1 MALKISNK
9 YDDII
14 HLPRPES
21 KHPHMSNSDRAKIF
35 SPFAA
40 LKGHIEAI
48 HEKETPRVNRIDLS
62 EEMAAVLNKKLL
74 LLEKDQHVSVTFF
87 ISDPGPDGSGGTAE
101 GMYLTL
107 SGIIRRI
114 DSITRILEIDDY
126 THSGIPDVKC
136 SAWARAI
143 GYKINFDD
151 ILDITPEPSTE
162 ISL

>member
-40 LKGHIEAI
+40 LKGHAEAI
-48 HEKETPRVNRIDLS
+48 HSKETPRVNRIDLS

-74 LLEKDQHVSVTFF
+74 LLEKGRHVSVTFF
-87 ISDPGPDGSGGTAE
+87 ISEPGPDGSGGTAE

-107 SGIIRRI
+107 SGTLRRI
-114 DSITRILEIDDY
+114 DCVARTLEIDDY
-126 THSGIPDVKC
+126 
-136 SAWARAI
+136 
-143 GYKINFDD
+143 KIHFDD
-151 ILDITPEPSTE
+151 ILDITQE
-162 ISL
+162 

>member
-40 LKGHIEAI
+40 LKGHTEAI
-48 HEKETPRVNRIDLS
+48 HSKETPRVNRIDLS
-62 EEMAAVLNKKLL
+62 E
-74 LLEKDQHVSVTFF
+74 
-87 ISDPGPDGSGGTAE
+87 

-107 SGIIRRI
+107 SGTLRRI
-114 DSITRILEIDDY
+114 DSIARILEIDD
-126 THSGIPDVKC
+126 
-136 SAWARAI
+136 
-143 GYKINFDD
+143 YKINFDD
-151 ILDITPEPSTE
+151 ILDITPE
-162 ISL
+162 

>member
-1 MALKISNK
+1 
-9 YDDII
+9 
-14 HLPRPES
+14 
-21 KHPHMSNSDRAKIF
+21 
-35 SPFAA
+35 
-40 LKGHIEAI
+40 
-48 HEKETPRVNRIDLS
+48 
-62 EEMAAVLNKKLL
+62 MAAVLNKKLL

-143 GYKINFDD
+143 RYKINFDE

>member
-48 HEKETPRVNRIDLS
+48 HEKETPRGKSHR
-62 EEMAAVLNKKLL
+62 
-74 LLEKDQHVSVTFF
+74 F
-87 ISDPGPDGSGGTAE
+87 IRGDGC
-101 GMYLTL
+101 
-107 SGIIRRI
+107 
-114 DSITRILEIDDY
+114 
-126 THSGIPDVKC
+126 C
-136 SAWARAI
+136 SQ
-143 GYKINFDD
+143 
-151 ILDITPEPSTE
+151 
-162 ISL
+162 